1 MSLPDISDQEL
12 NETIRQSLGD
22 VIQTMLS
29 FDCELAGESL
39 LSPEN
44 VEAPDLGG
52 EEMDTIYVGSVGFVG
67 GVNGLIYLYLK
78 SRFARQAASQM
89 TGLEDDELDFE
100 MVSDVCGEL
109 TNMLGGGFKNK
120 LADMGYDSA
129 LTIPTVLSGDELFIS
144 SMGVAKHLRLDFL
157 SKGEELVAD
166 LVLAEPVL
174 V

>member
-1 MSLPDISDQEL
+1 MNLPDISDQEL
-12 NETIRQSLGD
+12 NETIRQSLSD
-22 VIQTMLS
+22 VFQTMLS
-29 FDCELAGESL
+29 FDCELAGESR

-78 SRFARQAASQM
+78 SRFARQAAGQM